1 MNDNENWIWN
11 DILSSQRLII
21 AEATSRLLNY
31 ISIVLS
37 ITLIV
42 LDIFL
47 IRNNDGL
54 SILDFILAITAIG
67 FTCFNI
73 GTTLERK
80 HHQIFFVDGSYSN
93 VITLGWALKFN
104 KLKCVDHIVKDNYNL
119 YSFTGKNGKFATYV
133 ITNI

>member
-67 FTCFNI
+67 FTCFSI
-73 GTTLERK
+73 LTTL
-80 HHQIFFVDGSYSN
+80 
-93 VITLGWALKFN
+93 
-104 KLKCVDHIVKDNYNL
+104 
-119 YSFTGKNGKFATYV
+119 
-133 ITNI
+133 

>member
-73 GTTLERK
+73 GTTLE
-80 HHQIFFVDGSYSN
+80 
-93 VITLGWALKFN
+93 
-104 KLKCVDHIVKDNYNL
+104 
-119 YSFTGKNGKFATYV
+119 
-133 ITNI
+133 

>member
-67 FTCFNI
+67 FETV
-73 GTTLERK
+73 K
-80 HHQIFFVDGSYSN
+80 SFV
-93 VITLGWALKFN
+93 
-104 KLKCVDHIVKDNYNL
+104 
-119 YSFTGKNGKFATYV
+119 
-133 ITNI
+133 